1 LHSLC
6 AGYNLSYT
14 VGMKT
19 AISIPDDVFEQAE
32 RYAKRLGVSR
42 SELYARAV
50 RLLLEAESEKEIRA
64 SYDRAFG
71 PAAGDDEAARFTK
84 QAARDALAAVE
95 WE

>member
-1 LHSLC
+1 
-6 AGYNLSYT
+6 
-14 VGMKT
+14 MKT
-19 AISIPDDVFEQAE
+19 AVSIPDDVFKQAE
-32 RYAKRLGVSR
+32 RYAKKLGVSR

-71 PAAGDDEAARFTK
+71 PDAGDDDGAKFGQ